1 MAAVVIRASSGKQVD
16 ALLAD
21 LASPHALTRDGAV
34 ARLTVIGERA
44 TSRLIGLV
52 SSADAGVDARIA
64 ALHALEGIGDMRA
77 MTPALTALDS
87 PEGAIGVAAV
97 GVLQTFLG
105 SSRGVDALDRLTA
118 VAVDQTRSR
127 MLRLAAIRALRDV
140 GPDTIQP
147 LLAALGSDPDQAVA
161 MAAGLGP
168 AAAADPVFILK
179 EATDSVLPESPG
191 VLRLAV
197 TEAGSHV
204 PLPVLQQLVEK
215 VRYREGAESGPA
227 RTEWTALRGAAH
239 AALAQRG
246 SRLALYDLKES
257 FESARD
263 PLPVEFLG
271 AVAAVGDVTCLE
283 PLAAAYARAAESG
296 RRVDDWWRQHIT
308 DVFRTIAAREQI
320 TRRSA
325 VGTRIHTRW
334 REASHLLWP

>member
-1 MAAVVIRASSGKQVD
+1 MVIRASSGKQVD

-44 TSRLIGLV
+44 TSRLIALV
-52 SSADAGVDARIA
+52 ASADAGVDARVA

-77 MTPALTALDS
+77 LQPALTALDAS
-87 PEGAIGVAAV
+87 EPGIAVAAV

-105 SSRGVDALDRLTA
+105 STRGVDALDRLTA
-118 VAVDQTRSR
+118 VAVDEKRDR
-127 MLRLAAIRALRDV
+127 LVRLAAIRALRDV
-140 GPDTIQP
+140 GADTIKP
-147 LLAALGSDPDQAVA
+147 LLASLGTDSDKAVA

-179 EATDSVLPESPG
+179 EATDGTLPDTPG

-215 VRYREGAESGPA
+215 VRYREGAEKGPVRA
-227 RTEWTALRGAAH
+227 EWTALRAAAH

-257 FESARD
+257 FESARE

-271 AVAAVGDVTCLE
+271 AVAAVGDSTCLE
-283 PLAAAYARAAESG
+283 PLAAAYSRAAENG
-296 RRVDDWWRQHIT
+296 RRVDDWWRQHLT
-308 DVFRTIAAREQI
+308 DVFRTIAAREQV

-325 VGTRIHTRW
+325 MGKRIHTKW
-334 REASHLLWP
+334 RDASNLLWP